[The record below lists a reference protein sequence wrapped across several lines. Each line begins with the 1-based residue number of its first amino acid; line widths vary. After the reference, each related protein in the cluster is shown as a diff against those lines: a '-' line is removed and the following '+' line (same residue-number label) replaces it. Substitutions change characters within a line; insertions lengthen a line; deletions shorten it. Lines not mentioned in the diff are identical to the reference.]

1 VKCLLSLLLFVIITV
16 ANAQL
21 LDNSKCAVFTDEP
34 FFLTQF
40 IKTNG
45 IREIKGVISTKASLK
60 VIEQRN
66 LVNTYVFDKEGL
78 LSKQYRSFNG
88 ASKKDTTVITY
99 DYNAANKVVVQRTND
114 SYGFFSNNYT
124 YNSDDLITSKTYCR
138 DENKNGDKNNF
149 ELGKQHVIVKESFD
163 YTKTDSTLS
172 KHTYNSQGKKYQ
184 TITTYYNEHKLASKI
199 VKKLIINKKKSIT
212 NFEYNDKGFISK
224 KIFYPNFNKKENT
237 ATSYKYDDLGNLE
250 YIDEYRNDKHITH
263 KEIIYN
269 KSTLVMKA
277 LLIQD
282 IETNYIKI
290 IKYSYRY
297 W

>member
-1 VKCLLSLLLFVIITV
+1 MKCLLYLLLLFTV
-16 ANAQL
+16 TNSNAQL

-34 FFLTQF
+34 FFSNQF

-66 LVNTYVFDKEGL
+66 LVNTYIFDKDGL

-88 ASKKDTTVITY
+88 STKKDTTVVNY
-99 DYNAANKVVVQRTND
+99 VYNNQKQLIVQRTND

-124 YNSDDLITSKTYCR
+124 YNSDNLITSKTYCR
-138 DENKNGDKNNF
+138 DENSNRNKNNF
-149 ELGKQHVIVKESFD
+149 KLAKQHVIVKESFSYD
-163 YTKTDSTLS
+163 KTDSTLS
-172 KHTYNSQGKKYQ
+172 KHTYNNQGKKYQ
-184 TITTYYNEHKLASKI
+184 TITTHYNEHQLVSKI
-199 VKKLIINKKKSIT
+199 VKKLIINKRKSIT
-212 NFEYNDKGFISK
+212 KFEYNDKGFVSK
-224 KIFYPNFNKKENT
+224 KTYFPNYNKTENT
-237 ATSYKYDDLGNLE
+237 STTFKYDELGNLE
-250 YIDEYRNDKHITH
+250 YIDEYKNDKHITH

-269 KSTLVMKA
+269 KSTLLMKA

-290 IKYSYRY
+290 IKYSYSY